1 MSATPPPAAA
11 AAPTAK
17 KQMPGWM
24 SIPGGPP
31 EPNGAAF
38 RAKMNRLVEE
48 RRALLAEVKTLRAS
62 LGPREGQEAVEAELS
77 ELRQRMGEIDTQR
90 KAEQEM
96 RFKKNEEIQKIQKI
110 HDERLNKLHELS
122 DGLGGFKTL
131 KEIDE
136 AIAYLTRKMET
147 SGGGLAAEKRTVR
160 QLSKLEEAKRFLL
173 EMQPLT
179 EAITEAK
186 HREALLQREWQEINE
201 RVRNLKSEYNE
212 QRMTKQQKEQ
222 ELRKTGVNRQEV
234 YKKCDEISAKIKSLS
249 DEMNT
254 LREEHNKAVEAWN
267 AWREEARAKYAAKV
281 EAERKER
288 QRRYLEYKNAAK
300 MEEKRARALR
310 RQNPYE
316 AEADACST
324 LVRYLRDKKAMVQRE
339 EEELARQEAA
349 ATFDPTKFLPEGAV
363 LLNDGKKRTDANKGG
378 ALGKKNKQQQQQQ
391 KPKAGTAKNRVL
403 QHSEDKIRLF
413 QLINEEPPLA
423 LAAID
428 ASVERIRAKQVEY
441 ESHKKTGELE
451 LSSDDDEEEE
461 EEENVE
467 QEQKEEQNQ
476 GDEEQGED
484 KE

>member
-11 AAPTAK
+11 PAK
-17 KQMPGWM
+17 RQMPGWM

-38 RAKMNRLVEE
+38 RAKMTRLVEE
-48 RRALLAEVKTLRAS
+48 RRALVAEVKALRAT

-77 ELRQRMGEIDTQR
+77 ELRQRMGDIDTQR
-90 KAEQEM
+90 KLEQEM
-96 RFKKNEEIQKIQKI
+96 RFKKNEEIQKVQKI
-110 HDERLNKLHELS
+110 HDERLSKLHELS

-147 SGGGLAAEKRTVR
+147 SGGGLSAEKRTVR
-160 QLSKLEEAKRFLL
+160 QLSKLEEAKRYLL

-179 EAITEAK
+179 EAINEAK

-234 YKKCDEISAKIKSLS
+234 YKKCDEIGAKIKSLS

-267 AWREEARAKYAAKV
+267 AWREEARAKYAAKI

-300 MEEKRARALR
+300 MEEKRTRALR

-324 LVRYLRDKKAMVQRE
+324 LIQYLRDKKTMVQRE
-339 EEELARQEAA
+339 EAEHARQEAA
-349 ATFDPTKFLPEGAV
+349 ATFDPTKFLPEGAT
-363 LLNDGKKRTDANKGG
+363 LLNDGKKRTDANKGAG
-378 ALGKKNKQQQQQQ
+378 LGKKNKQQQQQ
-391 KPKAGTAKNRVL
+391 KPKANTTKNRVL

-413 QLINEEPPLA
+413 QLIGEEPPLA
-423 LAAID
+423 LASID
-428 ASVERIRAKQVEY
+428 ASVERLRAKRQEY

-467 QEQKEEQNQ
+467 QQEQEQEEEQHQDEEEQGQKEE
-476 GDEEQGED
+476 
-484 KE
+484 